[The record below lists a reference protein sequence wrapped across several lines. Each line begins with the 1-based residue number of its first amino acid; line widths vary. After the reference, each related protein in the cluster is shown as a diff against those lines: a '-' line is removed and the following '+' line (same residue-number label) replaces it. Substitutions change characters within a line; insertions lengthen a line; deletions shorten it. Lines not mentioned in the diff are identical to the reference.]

1 MAINL
6 QKGQSIVLSKSEYNL
21 SKLTMGLGWDVGK
34 TGGLL
39 GGLFGGSNFDL
50 DSYAILLNENDKL
63 QDERE
68 DVVYFGH
75 LKNSTNTV
83 VHSGDNLTGE
93 GSGDDERIVIK
104 LSDLAEKYHK
114 IILVVNIFDA
124 QERKQ
129 HFGLVKNAF
138 VRALDATGKEI
149 ARYTLSGSSSFD
161 GKITMLMGELSK
173 QNNQWQFKAL
183 GEALNSNRTQTV
195 ALYRK

>member
-21 SKLTMGLGWDVGK
+21 TQLTMGLGWDVGK
-34 TGGLL
+34 SGGLL

-50 DSYAILLNENDKL
+50 DSYAMLLDASGKL
-63 QDERE
+63 QDEQE

-75 LKNSTNTV
+75 LQNSAKTV
-83 VHSGDNLTGE
+83 IHSGDNLTGE
-93 GSGDDERIVIK
+93 GVGDDERIVIK
-104 LSDLAEKYHK
+104 LNELAEQYHK
-114 IILVVNIFDA
+114 IILGVNIFDA
-124 QERKQ
+124 KVRNQ

-149 ARYTLSGSSSFD
+149 ARYSLSGSNAFE

-173 QNNQWQFKAL
+173 QNSQWQFKAL
-183 GEALNSNRTQTV
+183 GEALNFNRSQTI
-195 ALYRK
+195 ASYR